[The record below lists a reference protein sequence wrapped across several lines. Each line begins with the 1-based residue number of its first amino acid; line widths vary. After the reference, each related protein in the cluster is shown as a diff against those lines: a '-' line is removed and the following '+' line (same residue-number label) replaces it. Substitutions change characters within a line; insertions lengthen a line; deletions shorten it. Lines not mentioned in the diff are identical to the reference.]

1 MRRLDLNLLVALDAL
16 LQERSVSRAAIR
28 LQLSQPALSASLA
41 RLRRHFADPLLVRVG
56 NGYELSPLASRLSER
71 TSGALLQV
79 EQVFDAQALFDPA
92 SLRRTFTVL
101 GSDYP
106 MALLGE
112 RVATIFA
119 EQAPQATMR
128 FEHHS
133 TARVAQ
139 ASSVLRQVDAM
150 LLPHGVLT
158 GLPYADLYDDS
169 WLILAASDNERIGW
183 TITMDDLRHLPWVL
197 SYHAPSALIPAV
209 RQLQLLGVDPDV
221 RMVVESFLALPAF
234 VANSSRIT
242 LMQRGLAE
250 RLNLGEQFRLHEC
263 PFPAVPLT
271 EALWWHPVHENDLE
285 HAWLRG
291 VFQEAGRSIN
301 PVG

>member
-1 MRRLDLNLLVALDAL
+1 MPRMDLNLLVALDAL
-16 LQERSVSRAAIR
+16 LQERSVSKAALR

-41 RLRRHFADPLLVRVG
+41 RLRRHFDDALLIRVG
-56 NGYELSPLASRLSER
+56 NGYELSPLASRLLER
-71 TSGALLQV
+71 TSGALLGV

-92 SLRRTFTVL
+92 TLRRTFTVL

-106 MALLGE
+106 MAMLGE
-112 RVATIFA
+112 RVATIVA
-119 EQAPQATMR
+119 EQAPQATIR

-133 TARVAQ
+133 TARVSHA
-139 ASSVLRQVDAM
+139 ATVLRQVDAM

-169 WLILAASDNERIGW
+169 WLILAASGNERIGW

-221 RMVVESFLALPAF
+221 HLVVESFLALPAF
-234 VANSSRIT
+234 IANSPRIT

-250 RLNLGEQFRLHEC
+250 RLNLGEEFRLLEC

-271 EALWWHPVHENDLE
+271 EALWWHPVHESDLE

-291 VFQEAGRSIN
+291 VFQEAGQSIT